1 MSGIRILCDTNV
13 LIHLLNNN
21 TDVIEF
27 LNGKQV
33 YISAIT
39 ELEFY
44 RKPILT
50 SKEIKIIDT
59 LIESCYIVDL
69 TQPIKQLVKQLS
81 RKYKLKL
88 PDVII
93 AASALY
99 SDIPLVTFDNDF
111 SDIEELNLVLL
122 KL

>member
-13 LIHLLNNN
+13 LTHLLNNN

-27 LNGKQV
+27 LNGK
-33 YISAIT
+33 
-39 ELEFY
+39 
-44 RKPILT
+44 R
-50 SKEIKIIDT
+50 
-59 LIESCYIVDL
+59 
-69 TQPIKQLVKQLS
+69 S
-81 RKYKLKL
+81 RKHKLKV

>member
-13 LIHLLNNN
+13 LTHLLNNN

>member
-59 LIESCYIVDL
+59 LIDSCYIVDL

>member
-1 MSGIRILCDTNV
+1 MAKGTKL
-13 LIHLLNNN
+13 
-21 TDVIEF
+21 
-27 LNGKQV
+27 
-33 YISAIT
+33 
-39 ELEFY
+39 
-44 RKPILT
+44 
-50 SKEIKIIDT
+50 EIKIIDT

>member
-99 SDIPLVTFDNDF
+99 SDIPLVTLDNDF